1 MLREADRRP
10 GGAWDS
16 PPGPQLIKVS
26 QTPDARLRAKP
37 QMSFHITSAPLLSL
51 VQPEQVG
58 ALEKLFHPVMLEP
71 GQVLFEEGKPCDWL
85 WVVGPGAEVSVTQ
98 AEARPGQVVV
108 AHLSSGDTVGEMA
121 LVDGGPRSGTA
132 RVVVGGPAA
141 VMAARDFY
149 ALRDAYHPAA
159 FQLLRK
165 ICVELCWRLRGTS
178 DRLVPPSL
186 VLAKASLQVPHL
198 RTEPEQLDA
207 LPAFRVLPRV
217 VKLALAQKLG
227 RIDAPDATTVCSEGE
242 EGDAAYFIASGSVQ
256 VLRSAQTLAHLQA
269 NEWFGMVALMDGG
282 PRSAT
287 CVTDGPTRLLRLG
300 RADFETL
307 FSSGNRFAFLLVEDM
322 ARQLVKNLRAADLL
336 LARPEATLPPL
347 SVSTGLFS
355 EGELAALDFGE
366 VPAAPPRARPA

>member
-1 MLREADRRP
+1 M
-10 GGAWDS
+10 S
-16 PPGPQLIKVS
+16 VS
-26 QTPDARLRAKP
+26 VTD
-37 QMSFHITSAPLLSL
+37 APLFSL
-51 VQPEQVG
+51 VEPG
-58 ALEKLFHPVMLEP
+58 AASALERLFHPVMLEA

-85 WVVGPGAEVSVTQ
+85 WVVGPGAEVSVTRKD
-98 AEARPGQVVV
+98 EPGQVVV
-108 AHLSSGDTVGEMA
+108 AHLTSGDTVGEMA

-132 RVVVGGPAA
+132 MVEVGGPAS

-178 DRLVPPSL
+178 DRIVPPSL
-186 VLAKASLQVPHL
+186 GLAKPSLPLPHL
-198 RTEPEQLDA
+198 RTEAEHLDA

-227 RIDAPDATTVCSEGE
+227 RIEASDGTTVCSEGE
-242 EGDAAYFIASGSVQ
+242 EGDAAYFIASGTVH
-256 VLRSAQTLAHLQA
+256 VLRGAQALARLQA

-287 CVTDGPTRLLRLG
+287 CLTEGQTRLLRLG
-300 RADFETL
+300 RTDFENL
-307 FSSGNRFAFLLVEDM
+307 FSSGNRFAFQLVEGM
-322 ARQLVKNLRAADLL
+322 ARQLVKNLRSADLL
-336 LARPEATLPPL
+336 LARPDASLPPL

-355 EGELAALDFGE
+355 ERELAALDYGE
-366 VPAAPPRARPA
+366 VPGGAAQRARPA

>member
-1 MLREADRRP
+1 
-10 GGAWDS
+10 
-16 PPGPQLIKVS
+16 
-26 QTPDARLRAKP
+26 
-37 QMSFHITSAPLLSL
+37 MSFQITSAPLLSL
-51 VQPEQVG
+51 VKPEQVG
-58 ALEKLFHPVMLEP
+58 TLEKLFHPVMLEA

-98 AEARPGQVVV
+98 AEARPGQVTV

-132 RVVVGGPAA
+132 RVEVGGPAA

-178 DRLVPPSL
+178 DRLVAPTLTAPR
-186 VLAKASLQVPHL
+186 AASRLSSE
-198 RTEPEQLDA
+198 RTESEHLDEIA
-207 LPAFRVLPRV
+207 AFRLLPRV
-217 VKLALAQKLG
+217 VKLALAHKLG
-227 RIDAPDATTVCSEGE
+227 RVDAPDASTVCSEGE
-242 EGDAAYFIASGSVQ
+242 EGDAAYFIAWGTVQ
-256 VLRSAQTLAHLQA
+256 VRRSGQTLARLQA
-269 NEWFGMVALMDGG
+269 GEWFGMVALMDGG

-300 RADFETL
+300 RSDFETL

-336 LARPEATLPPL
+336 LARPETSPAPL
-347 SVSTGLFS
+347 SISTGLFS
-355 EGELAALDFGE
+355 EAELAALDFGE
-366 VPAAPPRARPA
+366 VPDGEALRGSPA

>member
-1 MLREADRRP
+1 MCIGMTGEPL
-10 GGAWDS
+10 
-16 PPGPQLIKVS
+16 
-26 QTPDARLRAKP
+26 
-37 QMSFHITSAPLLSL
+37 MSFHVTSAPLLSL
-51 VQPEQVG
+51 VQPAQAG
-58 ALEKLFHPVMLEP
+58 ALEKLFHPVMLEA
-71 GQVLFEEGKPCDWL
+71 GEVLFEEGRPCDWL
-85 WVVGPGAEVSVTQ
+85 WVVGPEVEVSVT
-98 AEARPGQVVV
+98 RRDDPGRVVV

-121 LVDGGPRSGTA
+121 LVDCGPRSGTA
-132 RVVVGGPAA
+132 TVKVGGAA
-141 VMAARDFY
+141 WVMAARDFY

-178 DRLVPPSL
+178 DRLVAPSPGPEQ
-186 VLAKASLQVPHL
+186 ASSPRSVL
-198 RTEPEQLDA
+198 RTQPEHLDE
-207 LPAFRVLPRV
+207 LPIFRVLPRV

-227 RIDAPDATTVCSEGE
+227 RIDAPDATVVCSEGE

-256 VLRSAQTLAHLQA
+256 VLRGAQALAHLQA

-300 RADFETL
+300 RADFDNL
-307 FSSGNRFAFLLVEDM
+307 FSSGNRFAFQLVDGM

-336 LARPEATLPPL
+336 LARPEASLPPL
-347 SVSTGLFS
+347 GVSTGLFS

-366 VPAAPPRARPA
+366 VPDAAASRATPA

>member
-1 MLREADRRP
+1 
-10 GGAWDS
+10 
-16 PPGPQLIKVS
+16 
-26 QTPDARLRAKP
+26 
-37 QMSFHITSAPLLSL
+37 MSFHVTSSPLLSL
-51 VQPEQVG
+51 VQPTQAA

-85 WVVGPGAEVSVTQ
+85 WVVGPGAEVSVSRRDNVGHV
-98 AEARPGQVVV
+98 AV
-108 AHLSSGDTVGEMA
+108 AHLVSGDTVGEMA

-132 RVVVGGPAA
+132 RVEVGGPAS

-159 FQLLRK
+159 YQLLRK

-186 VLAKASLQVPHL
+186 EKPMDARRFRLERSESEHLDELA
-198 RTEPEQLDA
+198 
-207 LPAFRVLPRV
+207 AFRPLPRV

-227 RIDAPDATTVCSEGE
+227 RLDAPDATTLCSEGE
-242 EGDAAYFIASGSVQ
+242 AGDAAYFIVSGSVR
-256 VLRSAQTLAHLQA
+256 VLRSAQPLAQLQA
-269 NEWFGMVALMDGG
+269 GEWFGMVALMDGG

-287 CVTDGPTRLLRLG
+287 CVTEGATRLLRLG

-307 FSSGNRFAFLLVEDM
+307 FSSGNRFAFQLVEGM

-336 LARPEATLPPL
+336 LARPETSAASL

-355 EGELAALDFGE
+355 DGELAALDFGE
-366 VPAAPPRARPA
+366 VPDTGGSPANPA